1 VKEGFI
7 SSKKPGCLDSNFDQT
22 GRANIGRKMHLT
34 SVFFCFCLSLALASA
49 ATVSRDTRE
58 AEEVGAE
65 ESGGATTT
73 VNSQDL
79 KSEEVVDETAD
90 DEDEDDVVITADD
103 ASEQIKEEN
112 VPKCS
117 KCLKNSFRYRH
128 DGFCGKCV
136 NQDVIDV
143 AEQEQL
149 EGAIKCRKC
158 SKPKFRSR
166 NALLCSD
173 ICQADIELPV
183 PIATKATPIKFQ
195 EKEKEEEMS
204 IVKKE
209 IVKKDT
215 LMEKKEE
222 KQAKKSKKK
231 EAREKRRK
239 EKQERK
245 LAKKNKKFGY
255 PPNSPGWTVT
265 SESSKVSTSSEDPV
279 ALGPL
284 GYLFQALIVANT
296 W

>member
-1 VKEGFI
+1 MG
-7 SSKKPGCLDSNFDQT
+7 
-22 GRANIGRKMHLT
+22 
-34 SVFFCFCLSLALASA
+34 
-49 ATVSRDTRE
+49 
-58 AEEVGAE
+58 
-65 ESGGATTT
+65 
-73 VNSQDL
+73 L
-79 KSEEVVDETAD
+79 KAK
-90 DEDEDDVVITADD
+90 DEDTEDAVEDDGDVVITAEDT
-103 ASEQIKEEN
+103 SEQIKEEN
-112 VPKCS
+112 VAKCS

-136 NQDVIDV
+136 NLDVIAV

-195 EKEKEEEMS
+195 EKEKEEMS

-222 KQAKKSKKK
+222 KQAKK
-231 EAREKRRK
+231 
-239 EKQERK
+239 
-245 LAKKNKKFGY
+245 NKKFGY
-255 PPNSPGWTVT
+255 PPNSPGWAVT
-265 SESSKVSTSSEDPV
+265 SESSEVSTSSEDPV

-284 GYLFQALIVANT
+284 GQLFQALIVANT

>member
-1 VKEGFI
+1 M
-7 SSKKPGCLDSNFDQT
+7 Q
-22 GRANIGRKMHLT
+22 LT
-34 SVFFCFCLSLALASA
+34 VFFYFSLALALTSA
-49 ATVSRDTRE
+49 AAVNRDARE
-58 AEEVGAE
+58 TGEVGDE
-65 ESGGATTT
+65 ESGAATT
-73 VNSQDL
+73 VNSQEL
-79 KSEEVVDETAD
+79 KSEDVEDETGD
-90 DEDEDDVVITADD
+90 NEDEDDVVITAED

-112 VPKCS
+112 MAKCS

-136 NQDVIDV
+136 NLDVIAV

-173 ICQADIELPV
+173 ICQAEIELPV

-195 EKEKEEEMS
+195 EKEKEEIG

-231 EAREKRRK
+231 EARERRRK

-255 PPNSPGWTVT
+255 PPNSPGWSVT
-265 SESSKVSTSSEDPV
+265 SESSEVSSSSEDPAV
-279 ALGPL
+279 NLGPL
-284 GYLFQALIVANT
+284 GQLFQALIVANT

>member
-1 VKEGFI
+1 LGSNLREIENLKKMQLATLFI
-7 SSKKPGCLDSNFDQT
+7 Y
-22 GRANIGRKMHLT
+22 
-34 SVFFCFCLSLALASA
+34 FCLTLALASA
-49 ATVSRDTRE
+49 ATVSRDVRE
-58 AEEVGAE
+58 AEEIGAE
-65 ESGGATTT
+65 EVGSEESRGTTTTT
-73 VNSQDL
+73 VKSQDL
-79 KSEEVVDETAD
+79 ESEGVEDETG
-90 DEDEDDVVITADD
+90 EDEGDVVITADD
-103 ASEQIKEEN
+103 ASQQIKEEN
-112 VPKCS
+112 VAKCS

-136 NQDVIDV
+136 NLDVIAV

-195 EKEKEEEMS
+195 EKEKEEMS

-222 KQAKKSKKK
+222 KQAKKNKKK

-255 PPNSPGWTVT
+255 PPNSPGWAVT
-265 SESSKVSTSSEDPV
+265 SESSEVSTSSEDPV

-284 GYLFQALIVANT
+284 GQLFQALIVANT

>member
-1 VKEGFI
+1 MK
-7 SSKKPGCLDSNFDQT
+7 
-22 GRANIGRKMHLT
+22 
-34 SVFFCFCLSLALASA
+34 
-49 ATVSRDTRE
+49 
-58 AEEVGAE
+58 
-65 ESGGATTT
+65 
-73 VNSQDL
+73 SQEL
-79 KSEEVVDETAD
+79 KGEDVVDGAGD
-90 DEDEDDVVITADD
+90 DEDDVVITAED

-112 VPKCS
+112 VGKCS

-136 NQDVIDV
+136 NLDVIAV

-158 SKPKFRSR
+158 NKPKFRSR

-195 EKEKEEEMS
+195 EKEE

-222 KQAKKSKKK
+222 KQAKKNKKK

-255 PPNSPGWTVT
+255 PPNSQGWSVT
-265 SESSKVSTSSEDPV
+265 SESSEASSSSEDPAV
-279 ALGPL
+279 TLGPL
-284 GYLFQALIVANT
+284 GQLFQALIVANT

>member
-1 VKEGFI
+1 MGLKAKDE
-7 SSKKPGCLDSNFDQT
+7 
-22 GRANIGRKMHLT
+22 
-34 SVFFCFCLSLALASA
+34 
-49 ATVSRDTRE
+49 DTE
-58 AEEVGAE
+58 DAV
-65 ESGGATTT
+65 
-73 VNSQDL
+73 
-79 KSEEVVDETAD
+79 
-90 DEDEDDVVITADD
+90 EDEDDVVITADD
-103 ASEQIKEEN
+103 TSEQIKEEN
-112 VPKCS
+112 VAKCS

-136 NQDVIDV
+136 NLDVIDV

-195 EKEKEEEMS
+195 EKEKEEMS
-204 IVKKE
+204 IVKKD

-222 KQAKKSKKK
+222 KQAKK
-231 EAREKRRK
+231 
-239 EKQERK
+239 
-245 LAKKNKKFGY
+245 NKKFGY
-255 PPNSPGWTVT
+255 PPNSPGWAVT
-265 SESSKVSTSSEDPV
+265 SESSEVSTSSEDPV

-284 GYLFQALIVANT
+284 GQLFQALIVANT

>member
-1 VKEGFI
+1 MQLKTVF
-7 SSKKPGCLDSNFDQT
+7 F
-22 GRANIGRKMHLT
+22 
-34 SVFFCFCLSLALASA
+34 FFCFGLTFALTSPA
-49 ATVSRDTRE
+49 AVSRDARE
-58 AEEVGAE
+58 AEEVVPE
-65 ESGGATTT
+65 ESSATTT
-73 VNSQDL
+73 TLKSQDL
-79 KSEEVVDETAD
+79 KSEDVEDETA
-90 DEDEDDVVITADD
+90 EDEDDVVITAEDT
-103 ASEQIKEEN
+103 SEQIKDEN
-112 VPKCS
+112 VGKCS

-136 NQDVIDV
+136 NLEVIDV
-143 AEQEQL
+143 AEQEEL

-173 ICQADIELPV
+173 ICQADIQLPV

-195 EKEKEEEMS
+195 ENEKEE
-204 IVKKE
+204 VKEE

-215 LMEKKEE
+215 LMDKKQE

-255 PPNSPGWTVT
+255 APNTPGWAT
-265 SESSKVSTSSEDPV
+265 ESSEVSSSSEDPV
-279 ALGPL
+279 VLGPL
-284 GYLFQALIVANT
+284 GQLFQALIVANT

>member
-1 VKEGFI
+1 MG
-7 SSKKPGCLDSNFDQT
+7 
-22 GRANIGRKMHLT
+22 
-34 SVFFCFCLSLALASA
+34 
-49 ATVSRDTRE
+49 
-58 AEEVGAE
+58 
-65 ESGGATTT
+65 
-73 VNSQDL
+73 L
-79 KSEEVVDETAD
+79 KAK
-90 DEDEDDVVITADD
+90 DEDTEDAVEDDGDVVITAEDT
-103 ASEQIKEEN
+103 SEQIKEEN
-112 VPKCS
+112 VAKCS

-136 NQDVIDV
+136 KQDVIEV
-143 AEQEQL
+143 AEQEEL
-149 EGAIKCRKC
+149 DSAVKCRKC

-173 ICQADIELPV
+173 ICQADVELPV
-183 PIATKATPIKFQ
+183 NIATNATPIKFQ
-195 EKEKEEEMS
+195 EKEKEEMS
-204 IVKKE
+204 IVKKD

-222 KQAKKSKKK
+222 KQAKKNKKK

-255 PPNSPGWTVT
+255 PPKSPGWAVNP
-265 SESSKVSTSSEDPV
+265 ESSEVSTSSEDPV

-284 GYLFQALIVANT
+284 GQLFQALIVANT

>member
-1 VKEGFI
+1 M
-7 SSKKPGCLDSNFDQT
+7 
-22 GRANIGRKMHLT
+22 A
-34 SVFFCFCLSLALASA
+34 
-49 ATVSRDTRE
+49 
-58 AEEVGAE
+58 
-65 ESGGATTT
+65 
-73 VNSQDL
+73 
-79 KSEEVVDETAD
+79 
-90 DEDEDDVVITADD
+90 
-103 ASEQIKEEN
+103 
-112 VPKCS
+112 KCS

-136 NQDVIDV
+136 NLEVIAV

-195 EKEKEEEMS
+195 EEKEEMS
-204 IVKKE
+204 IVKNE

-215 LMEKKEE
+215 MMDKKEE

-255 PPNSPGWTVT
+255 PPNSPGWSVT
-265 SESSKVSTSSEDPV
+265 SSSSSKVSSSSEDQPV
-279 ALGPL
+279 TLGPL
-284 GYLFQALIVANT
+284 GQLFQAIIVANT

>member
-1 VKEGFI
+1 M
-7 SSKKPGCLDSNFDQT
+7 GC
-22 GRANIGRKMHLT
+22 
-34 SVFFCFCLSLALASA
+34 V
-49 ATVSRDTRE
+49 
-58 AEEVGAE
+58 
-65 ESGGATTT
+65 
-73 VNSQDL
+73 DL
-79 KSEEVVDETAD
+79 E
-90 DEDEDDVVITADD
+90 
-103 ASEQIKEEN
+103 
-112 VPKCS
+112 
-117 KCLKNSFRYRH
+117 
-128 DGFCGKCV
+128 
-136 NQDVIDV
+136 VIDV
-143 AEQEQL
+143 DEQEQL

-195 EKEKEEEMS
+195 EEKEDMS

-215 LMEKKEE
+215 MMDKKKEE

-255 PPNSPGWTVT
+255 PPHSPG
-265 SESSKVSTSSEDPV
+265 
-279 ALGPL
+279 
-284 GYLFQALIVANT
+284 
-296 W
+296 

>member
-1 VKEGFI
+1 MG
-7 SSKKPGCLDSNFDQT
+7 
-22 GRANIGRKMHLT
+22 
-34 SVFFCFCLSLALASA
+34 
-49 ATVSRDTRE
+49 
-58 AEEVGAE
+58 
-65 ESGGATTT
+65 
-73 VNSQDL
+73 
-79 KSEEVVDETAD
+79 
-90 DEDEDDVVITADD
+90 
-103 ASEQIKEEN
+103 
-112 VPKCS
+112 
-117 KCLKNSFRYRH
+117 
-128 DGFCGKCV
+128 
-136 NQDVIDV
+136 
-143 AEQEQL
+143 
-149 EGAIKCRKC
+149 
-158 SKPKFRSR
+158 R

-173 ICQADIELPV
+173 ICQADIQLPV
-183 PIATKATPIKFQ
+183 PIATKATPIKFH
-195 EKEKEEEMS
+195 ENEKEE
-204 IVKKE
+204 VKKE

-215 LMEKKEE
+215 LMDKKQE

>member
-1 VKEGFI
+1 M
-7 SSKKPGCLDSNFDQT
+7 Q
-22 GRANIGRKMHLT
+22 LT
-34 SVFFCFCLSLALASA
+34 TLFYLSLTLALAST
-49 ATVSRDTRE
+49 ATVARDARE
-58 AEEVGAE
+58 AEEVGDE
-65 ESGGATTT
+65 KSGATTATTT
-73 VNSQDL
+73 V
-79 KSEEVVDETAD
+79 KSEELKTEDVADDIAD

-112 VPKCS
+112 VAKCS

-136 NQDVIDV
+136 NLEVIAV

-195 EKEKEEEMS
+195 EKEKEEVS

-215 LMEKKEE
+215 LMDKKEE

-255 PPNSPGWTVT
+255 PPNSPGWAVT
-265 SESSKVSTSSEDPV
+265 SSESSRVSSSSEDQPV
-279 ALGPL
+279 TLGPL
-284 GYLFQALIVANT
+284 GQIYQALFVANT